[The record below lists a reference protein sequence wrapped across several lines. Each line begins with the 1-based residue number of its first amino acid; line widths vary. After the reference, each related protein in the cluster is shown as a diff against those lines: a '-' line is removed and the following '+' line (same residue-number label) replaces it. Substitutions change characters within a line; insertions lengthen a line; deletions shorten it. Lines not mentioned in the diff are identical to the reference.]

1 VCLAKSNH
9 MRSMQG
15 ACAGLG
21 ECLCARPPT
30 RANTHIVMACAASQ
44 LRVCATQHLAVLSGL
59 SVGWPSRRAWSRLA
73 EWSLSAAAS
82 AAALQLL
89 SAPVFWQSCQLL
101 HPQLGWCCCCVC
113 DPRPGEGCAVMRLCA
128 LCAVLWNEHGCA
140 CVRVG
145 PRQMF
150 GFAMHAVCCAHRVL
164 THFVCHFAACSCC
177 SCSALFPV
185 VEYPVM
191 CSSV

>member
-1 VCLAKSNH
+1 VSEGCSVCLAKSNH

-59 SVGWPSRRAWSRLA
+59 SVGWPSRRTWSRLA
-73 EWSLSAAAS
+73 EWSLSAAVD

-89 SAPVFWQSCQLL
+89 FAPVFWLYFSCCI
-101 HPQLGWCCCCVC
+101 HSWAGAAVACVI
-113 DPRPGEGCAVMRLCA
+113 PGPGEGCARDALVHVWLVRAVYCA
-128 LCAVLWNEHGCA
+128 L
-140 CVRVG
+140 
-145 PRQMF
+145 Q
-150 GFAMHAVCCAHRVL
+150 
-164 THFVCHFAACSCC
+164 
-177 SCSALFPV
+177 
-185 VEYPVM
+185 
-191 CSSV
+191 